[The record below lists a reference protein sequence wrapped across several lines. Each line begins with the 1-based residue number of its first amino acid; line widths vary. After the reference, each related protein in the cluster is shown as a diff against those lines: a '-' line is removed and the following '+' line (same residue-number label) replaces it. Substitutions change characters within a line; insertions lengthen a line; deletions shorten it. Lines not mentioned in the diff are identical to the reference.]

1 MGFSA
6 NSGDDNLMSEI
17 NVTPFVDV
25 MLVLLIIF
33 MVTAPMMAQG
43 INVALPQATAE
54 ALPSDNTEIIVSID
68 RNGRIFINETQI
80 AIELLQKN
88 LKEAVASKPEKNDR
102 KVYLKAD
109 KNVPYGDV
117 VRIMSEVKAAGI
129 DKLGMVT
136 QPDEDKKSS

>member
-54 ALPSDNTEIIVSID
+54 ALPSDNNEIIVSLD
-68 RNGRIFINETQI
+68 KDGKVFINETQV

-88 LKEAVASKPEKNDR
+88 IKDAVAAKPDK
-102 KVYLKAD
+102 KVYLNAD
-109 KNVPYGDV
+109 KRVPYGDV
-117 VRIMSEVKAAGI
+117 VKVMAEVKAAGI
-129 DKLGMVT
+129 EKLGMVT
-136 QPDEDKKSS
+136 QPEEDKKSN

>member
-43 INVALPQATAE
+43 INVALPQVTAE
-54 ALPSDNTEIIVSID
+54 ALPSDNNEIIVSLD
-68 RNGRIFINETQI
+68 KDGKVFINETQV

-88 LKEAVASKPEKNDR
+88 LKESVASKPDKKD

-109 KNVPYGDV
+109 KRVPYGDV
-117 VRIMSEVKAAGI
+117 VKVMAEVKAAGI
-129 DKLGMVT
+129 EKLGMVT
-136 QPDEDKKSS
+136 QPEEDKKSS

>member
-54 ALPSDNTEIIVSID
+54 ALPSDNNEIIVSLD
-68 RNGRIFINETQI
+68 KDGKLFINETQI
-80 AIELLQKN
+80 AVELLQKN
-88 LKEAVASKPEKNDR
+88 LKEILTQKPDK

-109 KNVPYGDV
+109 KRVPYGDV
-117 VRIMSEVKAAGI
+117 VMVMAEVKAAGV

-136 QPDEDKKSS
+136 QPEEDKKSS

>member
-43 INVALPQATAE
+43 ISVSLPQATAE
-54 ALPSDNTEIIVSID
+54 ALPSDNSEIIVSLD
-68 RNGRIFINETQI
+68 KDGKVFINETQV
-80 AIELLQKN
+80 AIELLQQN
-88 LKEAVASKPEKNDR
+88 LKDTVTAKPDK
-102 KVYLKAD
+102 KVYLNAD
-109 KNVPYGDV
+109 KRVPYGDV
-117 VRIMSEVKAAGI
+117 VKIMAVVKAAGI
-129 DKLGMVT
+129 DKLGMIT
-136 QPDEDKKSS
+136 QPEEDKKSN

>member
-54 ALPSDNTEIIVSID
+54 ALPSDNNEIIVSLD
-68 RNGRIFINETQI
+68 KDGKLFINETQI
-80 AIELLQKN
+80 AVELLQKN
-88 LKEAVASKPEKNDR
+88 LKEIIAQKPDK

-109 KNVPYGDV
+109 KRVPYGDV
-117 VRIMSEVKAAGI
+117 VMVMAEVKAAGV

-136 QPDEDKKSS
+136 QPEEDKKSS

>member
-54 ALPSDNTEIIVSID
+54 ALPSDNTEIIVSLD
-68 RNGRIFINETQI
+68 KDGKVFINETQV

-88 LKEAVASKPEKNDR
+88 IKDAVAAKPDK
-102 KVYLKAD
+102 KVYLNAD
-109 KNVPYGDV
+109 KRVPYGDV
-117 VRIMSEVKAAGI
+117 VKVMAEVKAAGI
-129 DKLGMVT
+129 EKLGMVT
-136 QPDEDKKSS
+136 QPEEDKKSN

>member
-33 MVTAPMMAQG
+33 MVTAPMMTQG

-54 ALPSDNTEIIVSID
+54 ALPTDSNDMIIVSLD
-68 RNGRIFINETQI
+68 KDGKIFINESQL

-88 LKEAVASKPEKNDR
+88 LQEILAAKPDK

-109 KNVPYGDV
+109 KRVPYGDV
-117 VRIMSEVKAAGI
+117 VRVMAEVKAAGV
-129 DKLGMVT
+129 DKLGMIT
-136 QPDEDKKSS
+136 QPEEDKKSS

>member
-43 INVALPQATAE
+43 ISVALPQATAE
-54 ALPSDNTEIIVSID
+54 ALPSDNSEIIVSLD
-68 RNGRIFINETQI
+68 KNGRIFINETQV

-88 LKEAVASKPEKNDR
+88 LKEAVAAKTDK

-109 KNVPYGDV
+109 RSVPYGDV
-117 VRIMSEVKAAGI
+117 VKVMSEVKAAGV

-136 QPDEDKKSS
+136 QPDEDEKKKSS

>member
-54 ALPSDNTEIIVSID
+54 ALPSDNNEIIVSLD
-68 RNGRIFINETQI
+68 KDGKVFINETQV

-88 LKEAVASKPEKNDR
+88 IKDAVAAKTR
-102 KVYLKAD
+102 
-109 KNVPYGDV
+109 
-117 VRIMSEVKAAGI
+117 
-129 DKLGMVT
+129 
-136 QPDEDKKSS
+136 

>member
-54 ALPSDNTEIIVSID
+54 ALPSDNNEIIVSLD
-68 RNGRIFINETQI
+68 KDGKLFINETQI
-80 AIELLQKN
+80 AVELLQKN
-88 LKEAVASKPEKNDR
+88 LKEILAQKPDK

-109 KNVPYGDV
+109 KRVPYGDV
-117 VRIMSEVKAAGI
+117 VMVMAEVKAAGV

-136 QPDEDKKSS
+136 QPEEDKKSS

>member
-54 ALPSDNTEIIVSID
+54 ALPSDNTEIIVSLD
-68 RNGRIFINETQI
+68 KDGKVFINETQV

-88 LKEAVASKPEKNDR
+88 LKESVASKPDK
-102 KVYLKAD
+102 KVYLNAD
-109 KNVPYGDV
+109 KRVPYGDV
-117 VRIMSEVKAAGI
+117 VKVMAEVKAAGI

-136 QPDEDKKSS
+136 QPEEDKKSK

>member
-54 ALPSDNTEIIVSID
+54 ALPSDNNEIIVSLD
-68 RNGRIFINETQI
+68 KDGKVFINETQV
-80 AIELLQKN
+80 AVELLQKN
-88 LKEAVASKPEKNDR
+88 LKESVAAKPDK
-102 KVYLKAD
+102 KVYLNAD
-109 KNVPYGDV
+109 KRVPYGDV
-117 VRIMSEVKAAGI
+117 VKVMAEVKAAGI

-136 QPDEDKKSS
+136 QPEEDKKSN

>member
-43 INVALPQATAE
+43 ISVALPQATAE
-54 ALPSDNTEIIVSID
+54 ALPSDNSEIIVSLD
-68 RNGRIFINETQI
+68 KNGRIFINETQV

-88 LKEAVASKPEKNDR
+88 LKEAVAAKTDK

-109 KNVPYGDV
+109 RNVPYGDV
-117 VRIMSEVKAAGI
+117 VKVMSEVKAAGV

-136 QPDEDKKSS
+136 QPDEDEKKKSS